1 LTHSEFCQKSTDHQW
16 LHLTAAALVFFSA
29 KGAEL
34 ISSLGHRP
42 RISGIQNVSA
52 EGATHSI

>member
-1 LTHSEFCQKSTDHQW
+1 M
-16 LHLTAAALVFFSA
+16 AALDRSSACVFSA

-42 RISGIQNVSA
+42 KISGMQNASA